1 MWSSRLRTFLKMH
14 PVLREIR
21 VKKEKS
27 QAGAMLDF
35 FSVSRRRKMVF
46 AGNEKSHCR
55 LDILVDFLTAAL

>member
-14 PVLREIR
+14 PVLRVIR

-46 AGNEKSHCR
+46 AGNEKSH
-55 LDILVDFLTAAL
+55 